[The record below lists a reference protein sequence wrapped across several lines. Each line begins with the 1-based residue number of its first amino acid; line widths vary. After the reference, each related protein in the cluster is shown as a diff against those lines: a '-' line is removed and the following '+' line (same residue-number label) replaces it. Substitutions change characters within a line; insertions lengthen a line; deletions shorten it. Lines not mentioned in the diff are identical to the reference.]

1 MEKASIGSFMLV
13 GLISL
18 TILSCQNK
26 NSSSDASDRP
36 LTVADSVAGTYKLKP
51 DKRFLL
57 AVGNIHHFMTGE
69 EETSAKS
76 DFRDGEWHISY
87 QGTEVGTLPEIP
99 DFQDLES
106 LLEHWAATLQK
117 DHSLELSDSNYS
129 NSEVIEKE
137 LNSFQPISVAHAMSE
152 VGEMWKKSPRS
163 SLLLSQATKGLVRL
177 TVMQL
182 DKFALSD
189 DVPAKALAVLALTKA
204 LTKQHME
211 REECLLAYTMG
222 YSEHGIHVSTSLSSS
237 DPVRLYIEQKDQQLM
252 NVASSDSGTVEGKY
266 LSLLRLASKGEN
278 EPFWNWAG
286 KYFNEEQYALLIFK
300 SGLEMGTFAI
310 SPDLAEALPRVVLM
324 AVAEDAATMPD
335 IANLSSKGNSQPLSP
350 AKYKFLAQFVDQVLR
365 SETSTLMNS
374 FESGIAV
381 LDKRYQGSFLDGKTY
396 ESFYKGY
403 FFSSFYTM
411 GVHYLDQLS
420 SIEGAKMYDS
430 LLGESKEGIASEIQR
445 WYGDLTKSKEGKLPA
460 IILLD
465 DMKLLSY
472 LGSPAIKRTMD
483 EFEKYFNP
491 GEVSILSA
499 MKEYAGKL
507 DSRPSDIVGF
517 SSRTYKN
524 LADLKLAENLTVHL
538 MKSSASLYP
547 YSQVWLAHFQGND
560 ILMKRLIDSE
570 SFDLFS
576 KKQILTW
583 FEIDGRVGKEEISG
597 RYRNLVTHNPNDYDI
612 SYSYAGYLNK
622 IGAHDSARFFLRAWL
637 DRKVPTD
644 GLERVYCQTL
654 IAKSYYDEKR
664 YDEAWREILPAAE
677 SWQGNAMGLA
687 SQILDKMG
695 RTGDAEKIARA
706 EMDRYPD
713 ALKARM
719 DIVSLL
725 WEWGRYADAA
735 QLLKKSLREIRGSD
749 LQNIVSP
756 RFFETMSQKDKDEV
770 IKAFSALIGQG
781 FDNVGL
787 MTLSYPFESS
797 GKHEIAFEMTTRLH
811 ANGGAQYIFWAHAY
825 RNLKIY
831 QGDTVALAW
840 LQNLIPA
847 GDRNFAGMAFYDQ
860 GRFELLW
867 DVVKDPESG
876 GHGPDFVWLMRA
888 AAVVRS
894 GMEKNPHW
902 NEVVEH
908 YKETNKSYYDVT
920 GRFLVGLAKQ
930 DEVLALATDPK
941 KVCELSYYIGLKAQA
956 YGRYEEASDWF
967 RSCIETGL
975 TNNGEYRWSFM
986 TLMRWLRSGK
996 NLSRLAAEEKQ
1007 KMLESFA
1014 EDLS

>member
-1 MEKASIGSFMLV
+1 MLV
-13 GLISL
+13 GFISL

-26 NSSSDASDRP
+26 NSSSDTSDRP
-36 LTVADSVAGTYKLKP
+36 LTIADSIAGTYKLKP

-69 EETSAKS
+69 DETLAKS
-76 DFRDGEWHISY
+76 DFSEGEWHISY

-117 DHSLELSDSNYS
+117 DHALELSDSNYS
-129 NSEVIEKE
+129 TSEVIEKE
-137 LNSFQPISVAHAMSE
+137 LNSFQPISVAHAMNE
-152 VGEMWKKSPRS
+152 VGELWKKSPRS
-163 SLLLSQATKGLVRL
+163 SLLMSQATKGLVRL
-177 TVMQL
+177 NVMHL
-182 DKFALSD
+182 DKFGLAD
-189 DVPAKALAVLALTKA
+189 EVPAKALAVLALTKA

-211 REECLLAYTMG
+211 REECLLSYTMG
-222 YSEHGIHVSTSLSSS
+222 YSEHGLRVSSSLSSL

-266 LSLLRLASKGEN
+266 LSLLRLASNGEL

-286 KYFNEEQYALLIFK
+286 KYFNEEQYSLLIFK
-300 SGLEMGTFAI
+300 CGLEMHTFSI
-310 SPDLAEALPRVVLM
+310 SPDMAEALPRVVLVS
-324 AVAEDAATMPD
+324 VALDATTMPD
-335 IANLSSKGNSQPLSP
+335 IANVSSKGNSQPLTP

-365 SETSTLMNS
+365 SETSTLLNS
-374 FESGIAV
+374 FESGIAA
-381 LDKRYQGSFLDGKTY
+381 LDKRYQGPFLDGKTY
-396 ESFYKGY
+396 EAFYKGY
-403 FFSSFYTM
+403 FFSSFYTI
-411 GVHYLDQLS
+411 GIHYLDQIS
-420 SIEGAKMYDS
+420 SIEGAKMYDT

-465 DMKLLSY
+465 DMKLLNH
-472 LGSPAIKRTMD
+472 LGAPAIARIMD
-483 EFEKYFNP
+483 EFEDYCSP
-491 GEVSILSA
+491 GDVSILSA
-499 MKEYAGKL
+499 MKEFAGKL
-507 DSRPSDIVGF
+507 DSRPSEIIEF
-517 SSRTYKN
+517 SDRAYHN

-538 MKSSASLYP
+538 IKSSASLFP
-547 YSQVWLAHFQGND
+547 FTQVWLAHFQGND
-560 ILMKRLIDSE
+560 IMMKQLIDSG
-570 SFDLFS
+570 SFDLIS
-576 KKQILTW
+576 KIQILRW
-583 FEIDGRVGKEEISG
+583 FDADGRIGKEEISG
-597 RYRNLVTHNPNDYDI
+597 RYRNLISRNPSDYEL
-612 SYSYAGYLNK
+612 SYWFAKYLEK
-622 IGAHDSARFFLRAWL
+622 SGMYDSARFFMRAWL

-644 GLERVYCQTL
+644 GLERVFCQTL
-654 IAKSYYDEKR
+654 IAQSYYDEKR
-664 YDEAWREILPAAE
+664 YDDAWREIQPAAE
-677 SWQGNAMGLA
+677 SWQRNAMGYA
-687 SQILDKMG
+687 SKILNKMG
-695 RTGDAEKIARA
+695 RTRESEKMARA
-706 EMDRYPD
+706 EMDRYSD
-713 ALKARM
+713 ELIARM

-725 WEWGRYADAA
+725 WEWGRYTDAA
-735 QLLKKSLREIRGSD
+735 QVLKNSPHAIRGAD
-749 LQNIVSP
+749 LQSIVSP

-781 FDNVGL
+781 FDNIGL

-797 GKHEIAFEMTTRLH
+797 GKHEIAFEMTSRLH

-825 RNLKIY
+825 RNLKVY
-831 QGDTVALAW
+831 RGDTVALAW

-1007 KMLESFA
+1007 KMLESF
-1014 EDLS
+1014 EENL